1 MFYVFPQRNEPRYQT
16 ETPELKRER
25 FSRGILDAAKPFL
38 SARADRFVLELEL
51 FLVSGLNIEAYDS
64 VYLQRLGWNEPVVP
78 SVAIKEDLGLKP
90 VTPYLY
96 IFEYDPDDGD

>member
-1 MFYVFPQRNEPRYQT
+1 M
-16 ETPELKRER
+16 
-25 FSRGILDAAKPFL
+25 
-38 SARADRFVLELEL
+38 LELEL